1 VAFTNARAPE
11 VRRSVVSYLK
21 GLARPYAP
29 AISLPWRGP
38 SWTRALRLLRTHAIV
53 PATVFDIGV
62 AYGTFPLY
70 RAFPDAF
77 YHLIDPAAESLACM
91 EKLSRRLS
99 CQIYTLALG
108 DRDGEAALEVREDFQ
123 ESTLFQE
130 EGPRRARRVD
140 RVAMRRFDSLF
151 GPIKRPALV
160 KIDVQGAELMVLEGM
175 TGRLPEVDA
184 LIVETSTI
192 ATIKDGPEV
201 AEVVRFMAGHGFALV
216 DVLGLRRRPLDGAT
230 AQLDLMFAPQSGALR
245 RDRRWAAAA

>member
-1 VAFTNARAPE
+1 MAFANARAPE
-11 VRRSVVSYLK
+11 IRRSVVSYLK

-29 AISLPWRGP
+29 AISLPWHGP
-38 SWTRALRLLRTHAIV
+38 SWARALRLLRTQGVA

-70 RAFPDAF
+70 RSFPEAF
-77 YHLIDPAAESLACM
+77 YHLIDPAAESRACM
-91 EKLSRRLS
+91 EKLARRLN
-99 CQIYTLALG
+99 CQIHTLALG

-151 GPIKRPALV
+151 GAIKRPLLV

-175 TGRLPEVDA
+175 TGRLAEVDA

-192 ATIKDGPEV
+192 ATIKNGPEV
-201 AEVVRFMAGHGFALV
+201 AAIVRFMEDRGFALV
-216 DVLGLRRRPLDGAT
+216 DILGLRRRPLDGAT

-245 RDRRWAAAA
+245 RDRRWAASA